1 MIQVIKQIGINTLN
15 FKMYSQ
21 HCLIV
26 FFDSFT
32 EPACIS
38 IFCYF
43 ILIII
48 LFINNKLLT

>member
-32 EPACIS
+32 EQLA
-38 IFCYF
+38 FLF
-43 ILIII
+43 FVILS
-48 LFINNKLLT
+48 